1 MDKHFLVCPFCE
13 QKISFALFSSDTKPP
28 LITCC
33 KHLILFKIGEQV
45 IYRDSE
51 IAKYLEGE
59 ALPIKFLS
67 NYLEI
72 MERTLNNIKRLELV
86 PPPSG
91 SLKDLILEARYHK
104 CYSVQ
109 DKDTFIYDLKN
120 YIKEVSVKEV
130 RVNLKNLY
138 SYLFLFEKCSEALE
152 KGKSELWGRDVR
164 PLFIGDFLNIDL
176 KKLPNRFFEKIKR
189 EKLEEIKEWLGK
201 EPENIEELEDF
212 ILNNKML
219 IGENAFQLMEIMRE
233 LDLKVEDYTIGWPF
247 SLFNETLDYNFLQD
261 RGELFKI
268 VEGKLNDI
276 GWPQKRIEQILDCF
290 HEGIMGKVAIS
301 PKEYFGRLRDLLEL
315 YVDYELKQLN
325 KKAQNFREFRGK
337 LKVLCRNGVMSEN
350 DYRALYTV
358 WKICSHYLH
367 PSSNERGDII
377 RDFRQCRD
385 ILKNQ
390 LIYQ

>member
-13 QKISFALFSSDTKPP
+13 QKISLALFSSDTKPP

-51 IAKYLEGE
+51 IAKYLEEE

-72 MERTLNNIKRLELV
+72 REQTLNNIKRLELV

-91 SLKDLILEARYHK
+91 SLKDLILEARYHE

-109 DKDTFIYDLKN
+109 DKDTFIHDLKN

-138 SYLFLFEKCSEALE
+138 SYFFLFEKCSEALE

-189 EKLEEIKEWLGK
+189 ENLEEIKEWLGK
-201 EPENIEELEDF
+201 EPKNIEELENF
-212 ILNNKML
+212 MWEKEML
-219 IGENAFQLMEIMRE
+219 IGENAFQLIETMRE
-233 LDLKVEDYTIGWPF
+233 LDLKVEDYIIDCPF
-247 SLFNETLDYNFLQD
+247 FLFNETLDAHNFLED

-268 VEGKLNDI
+268 EGKLKDI
-276 GWPQKRIEQILDCF
+276 GWPQKKIEKILDCF
-290 HEGIMGKVAIS
+290 HEGIIGKVAIY
-301 PKEYFGRLRDLLEL
+301 PKEYFGRLRDLLES

-325 KKAQNFREFRGK
+325 KKARNFSEK
-337 LKVLCRNGVMSEN
+337 LKVLCQNGVISKN
-350 DYRALYTV
+350 DDRLLYTV
-358 WKICSHYLH
+358 WEICSKYLH
-367 PSSNERGDII
+367 PTSDERRNIMRKFPSLSI
-377 RDFRQCRD
+377 VSKF
-385 ILKNQ
+385 
-390 LIYQ
+390 

>member
-13 QKISFALFSSDTKPP
+13 QKISLALFSSDTKPP

-51 IAKYLEGE
+51 IAKYLEEE

-72 MERTLNNIKRLELV
+72 REQTLNNIKRLELV

-91 SLKDLILEARYHK
+91 SLKDLILEARYHE

-109 DKDTFIYDLKN
+109 DKDTFIHDLKN

-152 KGKSELWGRDVR
+152 KGKSELWGIDVR
-164 PLFIGDFLNIDL
+164 PLFIGSLLNIDL
-176 KKLPNRFFEKIKR
+176 KKLPNRFFEKIKT
-189 EKLEEIKEWLGK
+189 ENLEEIKEWLGK
-201 EPENIEELEDF
+201 EPKNIEELENF
-212 ILNNKML
+212 MWEKEML
-219 IGENAFQLMEIMRE
+219 IGENAFQLIETMRE
-233 LDLKVEDYTIGWPF
+233 LDLKVEDYIIDCPF
-247 SLFNETLDYNFLQD
+247 FLFNETLDAHNFLED

-268 VEGKLNDI
+268 EGKLKDI
-276 GWPQKRIEQILDCF
+276 GWPQKKIEKILDCF
-290 HEGIMGKVAIS
+290 HEGIIGKVAIY
-301 PKEYFGRLRDLLEL
+301 PKEYFGRLRDLLES
-315 YVDYELKQLN
+315 YVNYELKQLN
-325 KKAQNFREFRGK
+325 KKAKNFREFGEK
-337 LKVLCRNGVMSEN
+337 LKVLCKNGVISEN
-350 DYRALYTV
+350 DDRALYTV
-358 WKICSHYLH
+358 WKKCSHYLH
-367 PSSNERGDII
+367 PTSDERGEII
-377 RDFRQCRD
+377 RKFRLCRD